1 MRLFNDYKIIFC
13 DIDDTLVHGFMTD
26 LMKVTWD
33 KLHSNTVADLLMEI
47 QERFNLFKVNERLRF
62 ILKRYNGKIVF
73 LTARRYHEAT
83 LRLLDK
89 ILGKEY
95 DLSSLATDT
104 PEKDKVEEIQR
115 YMQIFT
121 IKGDKCAI
129 FDDNKKVRFAAGAIG
144 IDTFD
149 PTVMIERLV

>member
-13 DIDDTLVHGFMTD
+13 DIDDTLIHGFMTD

-33 KLHSNTVADLLMEI
+33 NLHSNAVADLLMEI

-73 LTARRYHEAT
+73 LTARRYHKAT

-95 DLSSLATDT
+95 DLNSLATDT
-104 PEKDKVEEIQR
+104 PEKDKIKEIQR
-115 YMQIFT
+115 YMQTFT
-121 IKGDKCAI
+121 IKSDKCAI

>member
-26 LMKVTWD
+26 LMRFTWD
-33 KLHSNTVADLLMEI
+33 KLHSNTVADFLMEI

-73 LTARRYHEAT
+73 LTARRYHKAT
-83 LRLLDK
+83 LRLLNK

-95 DLSSLATDT
+95 DLNSLATDT
-104 PEKDKVEEIQR
+104 PEKDKIKEIQR
-115 YMQIFT
+115 YMQTFT
-121 IKGDKCAI
+121 VKGDKCAV
-129 FDDNKKVRFAAGAIG
+129 FDGNKKVRFAAGAIG

-149 PTVMIERLV
+149 PTVMIERMV